1 MEEQDRQVN
10 RPVDL
15 ARYEESMERAEQRE
29 RDEAQQ
35 QQLEPPYGLTGTP
48 LQLDDETRQ
57 LISDSSVEAGD
68 RTRGRTTEVAELGP
82 TLARMEVRMDNSPG
96 RQSVGWESAPSRQSG
111 HFKDD
116 SVTQRVDMDDRE
128 LVPDYSGLPQGPV
141 SSMRA
146 VDTEGLIPGRAPRAS
161 EGSSGSQITG
171 MDAQV
176 QMDAMLAHMG
186 NMVNRMITDQL
197 APTLNQMML
206 QQARVESRLEALE
219 TASRPM
225 SVAGEPSQERAI
237 LDADE
242 AVRQLTA
249 GMSAVSMQSAL
260 NPSGSVVASESHH
273 RVGNSSIAGQVPNSM
288 SSHESTGNP
297 VRVDRSGLWRGWD
310 CRGRG
315 DCHWRCSACLVY
327 RDRRIAIAACR

>member
-15 ARYEESMERAEQRE
+15 ARYEESMERVEQRE
-29 RDEAQQ
+29 RDEAQQQ

-141 SSMRA
+141 SSTQA
-146 VDTEGLIPGRAPRAS
+146 VETEGLIPGRAPRAS
-161 EGSSGSQITG
+161 EGSSGSQ
-171 MDAQV
+171 
-176 QMDAMLAHMG
+176 
-186 NMVNRMITDQL
+186 
-197 APTLNQMML
+197 
-206 QQARVESRLEALE
+206 
-219 TASRPM
+219 
-225 SVAGEPSQERAI
+225 
-237 LDADE
+237 
-242 AVRQLTA
+242 LTA
-249 GMSAVSMQSAL
+249 IRYLGGPGRTL
-260 NPSGSVVASESHH
+260 IEPE
-273 RVGNSSIAGQVPNSM
+273 IVPNPPLHSAQI
-288 SSHESTGNP
+288 HFCQNNRNP
-297 VRVDRSGLWRGWD
+297 LFLRTSLLPGLVRS
-310 CRGRG
+310 
-315 DCHWRCSACLVY
+315 Y
-327 RDRRIAIAACR
+327 